1 MSFIDR
7 FTAQLPFLSKPPQ
20 VEYFFALNIG
30 SEILG
35 VAVWAIDSGK
45 LKVINH
51 VFSEYSGVEELISI
65 TDKLLDQ
72 VLGDS
77 NLEPQKILFGVPDS
91 WLADDNLKDSQLKI
105 LRSLVK
111 ELELQPLAYVAT
123 SQALTHYLENRDGA
137 PTTAILIGI
146 NKKSV
151 YVTLSRAGKL
161 DGTKVVPRGDNLGED
176 IQKGLLLFSE
186 VEVLPSR
193 ILIYGNKDM
202 EKHKSQLLPFP
213 WMAQLSFLHFP
224 KIDVLDGD
232 IEIKSIT
239 FAGAVEIDSNI
250 KLETTIPVETSNLN
264 TFKVEEKTVKKKDLA
279 SNDPGFI
286 AGDVLDRQVSEPQLE
301 DGRPVDET
309 DEYIGELEDNETPI
323 NRYTELSPRLEVDP
337 AQSVVV
343 SPDKELVG
351 SKNKGKFLGKLP
363 VLNLTLRAKKILILP
378 VLVLVILLVAYLT
391 LIKAT
396 VIVYVE
402 PRILEKDTQVTADP
416 KVSQVDEQNKII
428 PGEIVEVQVSGTD
441 KSPVT
446 GKKQVGDP
454 AKGQVTIY
462 NKINESKTFSKG
474 TSLVGPGGLKFILDT
489 SVTIASQ
496 SAVEGGI
503 SFGKNSVGVKASD
516 IGADG
521 NLPSGSE
528 MIVSNLATS
537 QVSAKAE
544 GNFSGGTSKEV
555 TVVTD
560 ADQKKLLAQLS

>member
-151 YVTLSRAGKL
+151 NVTLSRAGKL

-264 TFKVEEKTVKKKDLA
+264 TFKVE
-279 SNDPGFI
+279 
-286 AGDVLDRQVSEPQLE
+286 
-301 DGRPVDET
+301 
-309 DEYIGELEDNETPI
+309 
-323 NRYTELSPRLEVDP
+323 
-337 AQSVVV
+337 
-343 SPDKELVG
+343 
-351 SKNKGKFLGKLP
+351 
-363 VLNLTLRAKKILILP
+363 
-378 VLVLVILLVAYLT
+378 
-391 LIKAT
+391 
-396 VIVYVE
+396 
-402 PRILEKDTQVTADP
+402 
-416 KVSQVDEQNKII
+416 
-428 PGEIVEVQVSGTD
+428 
-441 KSPVT
+441 
-446 GKKQVGDP
+446 
-454 AKGQVTIY
+454 
-462 NKINESKTFSKG
+462 
-474 TSLVGPGGLKFILDT
+474 
-489 SVTIASQ
+489 
-496 SAVEGGI
+496 
-503 SFGKNSVGVKASD
+503 
-516 IGADG
+516 
-521 NLPSGSE
+521 
-528 MIVSNLATS
+528 
-537 QVSAKAE
+537 
-544 GNFSGGTSKEV
+544 
-555 TVVTD
+555 
-560 ADQKKLLAQLS
+560 